1 LPEGRRAIELKWVF
15 KVKKNEHGEVAGH
28 KARLVVKGYAQRQG
42 EDYDEVF
49 APVAWMVA
57 VRQVIALAAHE
68 GWQIHHMDVKSA
80 FWNGNLMEKVFVQH
94 PPGFEVQGAEHKVF
108 RLHKALYELHQAPRA
123 WNQKLDTTLH
133 TMGFV
138 RCPSD
143 HAIYY
148 RGKGSNKLVV
158 GVYVDDLIITGT
170 STNNIKKF
178 KEHMA
183 NSFRMSELGLLS

>member
-1 LPEGRRAIELKWVF
+1 
-15 KVKKNEHGEVAGH
+15 
-28 KARLVVKGYAQRQG
+28 
-42 EDYDEVF
+42 
-49 APVAWMVA
+49 
-57 VRQVIALAAHE
+57 
-68 GWQIHHMDVKSA
+68 MDVK
-80 FWNGNLMEKVFVQH
+80 FTFLNGDLIEEVFVQK

-108 RLHKALYELHQAPRA
+108 RLHKALYGLHHVPKA

-148 RGKGSNKLVV
+148 RGKGSDRLVV

-170 STNNIKKF
+170 STSSIRKF
-178 KEHMA
+178 KEQMA
-183 NSFRMSELGLLS
+183 DNFRMSDLDLLSYYLGIEVKQSSEGIVLSQCNYALKILEKGGMLGCNPCQVPMESRLKLSKESGNQ